1 MSIFSVD
8 GEISLSTSNVVL
20 NWHPDTPFH
29 IETKTFDSEH
39 DTFKTDYLS
48 VSEVAEF
55 LADVIKDMTEN

>member
-29 IETKTFDSEH
+29 IETKTFDSER
-39 DTFKTDYLS
+39 DTFVTDYLS
-48 VSEVAEF
+48 ISEVSEF
-55 LADVIKDMTEN
+55 LADVLKGMEEN